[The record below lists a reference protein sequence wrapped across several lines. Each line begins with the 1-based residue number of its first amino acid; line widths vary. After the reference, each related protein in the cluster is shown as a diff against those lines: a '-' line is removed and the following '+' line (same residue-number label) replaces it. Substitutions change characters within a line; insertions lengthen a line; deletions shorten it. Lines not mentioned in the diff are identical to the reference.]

1 MESSGKRER
10 EENGAMETAQPVKKR
25 RSRFSDAPESA
36 TAGNAG
42 PLDPEAASKKAMA
55 EVKRLNE
62 ELGVRMGALKPDG
75 GAGSKIS
82 SVADRLAQLEAKV
95 MPKLG
100 QVLAGGIQ
108 SDATGLKTPL
118 KMELSSIPIKP
129 VTSLTVNVNKARQEK
144 LKKTLRVEKSD
155 LLETDPSKNKY
166 FDPRL
171 NLAPATRPQ
180 RQGFRFVEEGTFV
193 SKGEKIREKAEL
205 ERIQEELRQKEKS
218 TSSAPQV
225 LLLKSEE
232 TEEIP
237 EVEWW
242 DIPFL
247 VNSSYDDLEN
257 TDSLREDR
265 VTKFVHHPVLTKISN
280 EEPTPAIPL
289 MLTQKERKRHRHQKR
304 MEREKEKQMLIQT
317 GVEPPPPPKVKLS
330 NMMRVLGNEASQ
342 DPTKVEAEVRKQIEG
357 RRRAHEEANEAR
369 KPSKEEKKQK
379 ADEKIEKDKATG
391 LFACVF
397 RIKNFTNAQH
407 RFKVNINA
415 EQNHLSGC
423 AIYNET
429 CNIVVAEGG
438 FKGLNKFKKLMLRRI
453 DWLASVPTGDEENG
467 NGIAE
472 TNNSKSENR
481 CVLIWEGQIS
491 RPAFKNFMATP
502 IPTEDDAR
510 QIFRRRKVEQYWDS
524 ALAFPIDDE
533 TVGLREM

>member
-1 MESSGKRER
+1 MESGGKRER
-10 EENGAMETAQPVKKR
+10 EENGGTEAAQPVKRR
-25 RSRFSDAPESA
+25 RSRFSDAPDSSA
-36 TAGNAG
+36 ASSGG
-42 PLDPEAASKKAMA
+42 SLDPDAASKKAME

-62 ELGVRMGALKPDG
+62 KLGVRPGSVRASDG
-75 GAGSKIS
+75 TGNKLS
-82 SVADRLAQLEAKV
+82 SVADRLAQLQAKV
-95 MPKLG
+95 MPKLDR
-100 QVLAGGIQ
+100 VLAGGAQ
-108 SDATGLKTPL
+108 NDTSGFKTPL
-118 KMELSSIPIKP
+118 KMELSSIPVKP
-129 VTSLTVNVNKARQEK
+129 VTSLTVNLNKARQEK
-144 LKKTLRVEKSD
+144 LKKALRVEKGD

-171 NLAPATRPQ
+171 SLAPSTRPQ
-180 RQGFRFVEEGTFV
+180 RQGFRFVEEGTYV

-237 EVEWW
+237 DVEWW
-242 DIPFL
+242 DTPFL
-247 VNSSYDDLEN
+247 ANNSYDDLESSN
-257 TDSLREDR
+257 LVREDR
-265 VTKFVHHPVLTKISN
+265 VTKFVHHPIPTQIPN
-280 EEPTPAIPL
+280 EEPAPAIPL
-289 MLTQKERKRHRHQKR
+289 MLTKKERKRHRHQKR

-369 KPSKEEKKQK
+369 KPSKEEKRQK
-379 ADEKIEKDKATG
+379 AEEKVEKDKASG
-391 LFACVF
+391 MFACVF
-397 RIKNFTNAQH
+397 RIKDFANPQH

-415 EQNHLSGC
+415 EQNQLTGC
-423 AIYNET
+423 AIYNES
-429 CNIVVAEGG
+429 CNIVVVEGG
-438 FKGLNKFKKLMLRRI
+438 SKSLSKFKKLMLRRI
-453 DWLASVPTGDEENG
+453 DWSAKAAVGEDGAENG
-467 NGIAE
+467 VAE
-472 TNNSKSENR
+472 ANSEKTENR
-481 CVLIWEGQIS
+481 CALIWEGQIS

-510 QIFRRRKVEQYWDS
+510 QIFRRRKVEHFWDS

-533 TVGLREM
+533 TVGVREV